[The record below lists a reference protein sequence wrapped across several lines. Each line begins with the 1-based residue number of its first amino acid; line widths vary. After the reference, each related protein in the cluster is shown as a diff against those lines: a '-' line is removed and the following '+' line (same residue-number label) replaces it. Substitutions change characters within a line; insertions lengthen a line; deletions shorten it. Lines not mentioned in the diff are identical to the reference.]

1 MKHIVFL
8 TIIGLTSFIVQ
19 SQETYLSFQANYR
32 GFRSF
37 ERNLDGSGVFSNYTR
52 SKGFTLKGDIFQR
65 INTHYGVGVQM
76 HYAVSQESVFNFYSR
91 VLFDTHWSNPNY
103 DNVLSKLT
111 DYNGRYFA
119 QYLDYQANFFNS
131 FTIYGT
137 FITAAP
143 FNVYFDYRLSYY
155 RIAESFV
162 IYRAPVSANF
172 FYPEIPE
179 LSIATTVAHNKIA
192 PGFAVGAK
200 PQITN
205 RIYMDINFSWD
216 FVHFKNHSFG
226 HWIPYKAFNGYHDYG
241 YVTSPLKGTR
251 TVFNFGV
258 GIGYY
263 FSRQD

>member
-1 MKHIVFL
+1 MKQIIFL

-32 GFRSF
+32 GLKSF
-37 ERNLDGSGVFSNYTR
+37 ERNLDGSSIGSNYTR
-52 SKGFTLKGDIFQR
+52 SKGFTLKADVFRR
-65 INTHYGVGVQM
+65 INEHYGIGAQM
-76 HYAVSQESVFNFYSR
+76 HYSVSQESVFGFYSR
-91 VLFDTHWSNPNY
+91 ALFDTHWSNPNY
-103 DNVLSKLT
+103 VPMSISLRN
-111 DYNGRYFA
+111 YNSRYFA
-119 QYLDYQANFFNS
+119 PIFDYQMNIHNS
-131 FTIYGT
+131 FTIYGS
-137 FITAAP
+137 FITSAP
-143 FNVYFDYRLSYY
+143 INFYFDYRLSIY
-155 RIAESFV
+155 RMSESFRV
-162 IYRAPVSANF
+162 FRPFVPANDL
-172 FYPEIPE
+172 YHEIPT
-179 LSIATTVAHNKIA
+179 LSINTQVSHTKIA

-216 FVHFKNHSFG
+216 FVHFRNHSFG